1 MRILGLSS
9 FGHDTSAALLEDGAI
24 RAVIEESKLS
34 RQKEARGLPAA
45 AMKFCLKQAGAGWE
59 SVDRVAL
66 TATPL
71 RGWMRRSA
79 AGARISPLDP
89 VAAGHAQVREVGR
102 LARELGYLRLLRHQA
117 GARLD
122 KKIVN
127 VGHHLSHAAS
137 AFFLSPYERALVIT
151 MDDEGDGRSGMIA
164 IGEGTRL
171 RTLRDIPY
179 PHSLAWL
186 YSRITEILGFV
197 PHAEEHKTQ
206 WLSLGGEP
214 QYREVFRDMLRQS
227 PDSSL
232 RLDYSYLDHGVGDR
246 FVLSSKFWQ
255 KAGLQRGAAGLTAEL
270 TAELSE
276 DQRRAL
282 AATVQQACAEKV
294 GEIIESLRR
303 QHNIHDVCL
312 GGGLFN
318 NSLLVASLEQNLG
331 LDHVF
336 VPPAPGN
343 SGTALGAA
351 LYLQYHEQQMP
362 RKQYRSTPYWGPGY
376 SRHEIKDVL
385 DNCKARFSF
394 QVMRE
399 RQTDQAVQLLLGGK
413 IIGWFQG
420 AAEFGPRALG
430 NRSVL
435 ASPWA
440 QYVKE
445 NLNDFIKHREWFRP
459 FAVSVPI
466 EDAPRYFE
474 CSQLCESM
482 NSLARVRPGVEGLP
496 EGLVLPGGLVRLH
509 TVSKEANPALWDLLK
524 RFGLQAPAPMLIN
537 TSFNLFGEPLV
548 VSPLDAIRSYACSG
562 IDALLMDNFL
572 LTKVPLATA
581 TAPGRETNS
590 KPASLSRISA

>member
-9 FGHDTSAALLEDGAI
+9 FGHDTSAALIEDGVI

-45 AMKFCLKQAGAGWE
+45 AMKFCLSKAGAGWE
-59 SVDRVAL
+59 SVDWVAL

-102 LARELGYLRLLRHQA
+102 LARELGYLRVLRHQS
-117 GARLD
+117 GTN
-122 KKIVN
+122 KKITN
-127 VGHHLSHAAS
+127 IEHHLSHAAS
-137 AFFLSPYERALVIT
+137 AFFLSRFDRALVIT
-151 MDDEGDGRSGMIA
+151 MDEEGDGRSGMTA
-164 IGEGTRL
+164 IGDGIRL
-171 RTLRDIPY
+171 RKLRDIRY

-197 PHAEEHKTQ
+197 PRAEEHKTQ
-206 WLSLGGEP
+206 WLSLGAEA
-214 QYREVFRDMLRQS
+214 QYRGVFRDMLRKS
-227 PDSSL
+227 AAGSIC
-232 RLDYSYLDHGVGDR
+232 LDYSYLDHGVDDR

-255 KAGLQRGAAGLTAEL
+255 KTGLPKNSADLTD
-270 TAELSE
+270 

-282 AATVQQACAEKV
+282 AASVQQACAEKV

-303 QHNIHDVCL
+303 EHNIQNVCL

-318 NSLLVASLEQNLG
+318 NSLLVASLERKLG

-351 LYLQYHEQQMP
+351 LYLQHHEQQMP
-362 RKQYRSTPYWGPGY
+362 RKAYRSNPYWGPAY

-399 RQTDQAVQLLLGGK
+399 RQTDQAVQLLLSGK

-420 AAEFGPRALG
+420 PAEFGPRALG
-430 NRSVL
+430 SRSVL

-440 QYVKE
+440 PYVKE

-474 CSQLCESM
+474 CSGLCESM
-482 NSLARVRPGVEGLP
+482 NSLARIHSGVEGLP
-496 EGLVLPGGLVRLH
+496 EGLVLPGGLVRVH

-548 VSPLDAIRSYACSG
+548 VSPLDAIRSYSCSG

-572 LTKVPLATA
+572 LTKVPFASV
-581 TAPGRETNS
+581 PGPTREPNS
-590 KPASLSRISA
+590 KSTVLSRISA

>member
-9 FGHDTSAALLEDGAI
+9 FGHDTSAALLEDGVI

-34 RQKEARGLPAA
+34 RQKDARGLPAA

-59 SVDRVAL
+59 SVDCVAL

-89 VAAGHAQVREVGR
+89 VAAGHLQVREVGR

-122 KKIVN
+122 KKITN
-127 VGHHLSHAAS
+127 VEHHLSHAAS
-137 AFFLSPYERALVIT
+137 AFFLSPFERALVIT
-151 MDDEGDGRSGMIA
+151 MDEEGDGRSGMIA

-171 RTLRDIPY
+171 RKLRDIPY

-186 YSRITEILGFV
+186 YSRITEALGFV

-227 PDSSL
+227 GAGSL
-232 RLDYSYLDHGVGDR
+232 RLDSSYLDHGVGDR

-255 KAGLQRGAAGLTAEL
+255 KTGLPRNAAEL
-270 TAELSE
+270 TE

-303 QHNIHDVCL
+303 EHDIHDVCL

-351 LYLQYHEQQMP
+351 LYLHHHEQQMP
-362 RKQYRSTPYWGPGY
+362 RKVYRSNSYWGPGY

-440 QYVKE
+440 PYVKE

-459 FAVSVPI
+459 FAVSVPV

-474 CSQLCESM
+474 CSGLCESM
-482 NSLARVRPGVEGLP
+482 NSLARIRPGVEGLP
-496 EGLVLPGGLVRLH
+496 EGFVLPGGLVRLH

-524 RFGLQAPAPMLIN
+524 RFGLQASAPMLIN

-572 LTKVPLATA
+572 LTKVPFTTA
-581 TAPGRETNS
+581 AAPARETKS
-590 KPASLSRISA
+590 APASLSRISA

>member
-9 FGHDTSAALLEDGAI
+9 FGHDTSAALLDDGVI

-34 RQKEARGLPAA
+34 RQKDASGLPSEAI
-45 AMKFCLKQAGAGWE
+45 KFCLSKAGAGWD
-59 SVDRVAL
+59 SVDCIAL
-66 TATPL
+66 TANPW
-71 RGWMRRSA
+71 RGWLRRSA
-79 AGARISPLDP
+79 AGARLSALDP
-89 VAAGHAQVREVGR
+89 VAASHVQVREVGR
-102 LARELGYLRLLRHQA
+102 LARELGYMRLLRHQA
-117 GARLD
+117 GVRLNKEITTVD
-122 KKIVN
+122 
-127 VGHHLSHAAS
+127 HHLSHAAG

-151 MDDEGDGRSGMIA
+151 MDEEGDGRSGMIA

-171 RTLRDIPY
+171 RKLRDIPY

-186 YSRITEILGFV
+186 YSRITELLGFV

-206 WLSLGGEP
+206 WLSLGGKPE
-214 QYREVFRDMLRQS
+214 YREVFRDMLRPS
-227 PDSSL
+227 GNGSL

-246 FVLSSKFWQ
+246 FVLSAKFWR
-255 KAGLQRGAAGLTAEL
+255 KTGLPRNP
-270 TAELSE
+270 AELSE
-276 DQRRAL
+276 EQRRAL

-294 GEIIESLRR
+294 GEIIASLVRE
-303 QHNIHDVCL
+303 HDIHDVCL

-318 NSLLVASLEQNLG
+318 NSLLVAALEQNLG

-336 VPPAPGN
+336 VPSAPGN

-351 LYLQYHEQQMP
+351 LYLQHHEKQMP
-362 RKQYRSTPYWGPGY
+362 RKPYRSNSYWGPAY

-385 DNCKARFSF
+385 DSCKSRFSF
-394 QVMRE
+394 QVMGE
-399 RQTDQAVQLLLGGK
+399 RQMDQAVQLLLGGK

-420 AAEFGPRALG
+420 SAEFGPRALG

-440 QYVKE
+440 PYVKE

-459 FAVSVPI
+459 FAVSVPL

-474 CSQLCESM
+474 CSGLCESM
-482 NSLARVRPGVEGLP
+482 NSLARVLPGVEGLP
-496 EGLVLPGGLVRLH
+496 EDFVLPGGLVRLH
-509 TVSKEANPALWDLLK
+509 TVNKEANPRLWNLLK
-524 RFGLQAPAPMLIN
+524 CFGLQSSAPMLIN

-572 LTKVPLATA
+572 LTKVPFAMA
-581 TAPGRETNS
+581 SSSVRET
-590 KPASLSRISA
+590 KIVPATFSRISA

>member
-9 FGHDTSAALLEDGAI
+9 FGHDASVALLEDGVI

-34 RQKEARGLPAA
+34 RQKEARGLPVAA
-45 AMKFCLKQAGAGWE
+45 TKFCLTKAGAGWE
-59 SVDRVAL
+59 SVDCVAL

-71 RGWMRRSA
+71 RDWMRRSVA
-79 AGARISPLDP
+79 CARISPLDP

-102 LARELGYLRLLRHQA
+102 LARELGYLRLLWNQTGDRVN
-117 GARLD
+117 
-122 KKIVN
+122 KKVIN
-127 VGHHLSHAAS
+127 VEHHLSHAAS

-151 MDDEGDGRSGMIA
+151 MDEEGDGRSGMIA
-164 IGEGTRL
+164 IGEGSRL
-171 RTLRDIPY
+171 RKLRDISY

-186 YSRITEILGFV
+186 YSRITEILGFT

-214 QYREVFRDMLRQS
+214 EYRELFRDMLRQS
-227 PDSSL
+227 RNGGL
-232 RLDYSYLDHGVGDR
+232 RLDPSYLEHGVGEG

-255 KAGLQRGAAGLTAEL
+255 KTALPLNAAEL
-270 TAELSE
+270 TEG
-276 DQRRAL
+276 QRCAL
-282 AATVQQACAEKV
+282 AASLQHICAEKI
-294 GEIIESLRR
+294 GEIIDLLRR
-303 QHNIHDVCL
+303 QHDIHDVCL

-318 NSLLVASLEQNLG
+318 NSLLVASLEQKVG
-331 LDHVF
+331 LDHIF

-351 LYLQYHEQQMP
+351 LYLQHHEQGMP
-362 RKQYRSTPYWGPGY
+362 RKPYRSNPYWGPGY

-394 QVMRE
+394 QLMRE
-399 RQTDQAVQLLLGGK
+399 RQTDQAVQLLLKGK

-420 AAEFGPRALG
+420 SAEFGPRALG

-435 ASPWA
+435 ASPFA
-440 QYVKE
+440 PYVKE

-474 CSQLCESM
+474 CSGLCENM
-482 NSLARVRPGVEGLP
+482 NTLARVRPGVEGLP

-509 TVSKEANPALWDLLK
+509 TVSKEANPVLWDLLK
-524 RFGLQAPAPMLIN
+524 RFGLESPAPMLIN

-548 VSPLDAIRSYACSG
+548 ISPLDAIRSYACSG

-572 LTKVPLATA
+572 LTKVPFVMASTPA
-581 TAPGRETNS
+581 RESSSTSAP
-590 KPASLSRISA
+590 LSRISA

>member
-9 FGHDTSAALLEDGAI
+9 FGHDTSAALVEDGVI

-45 AMKFCLKQAGAGWE
+45 AIKFCLSKAGAGWE
-59 SVDRVAL
+59 SVDAVAL

-71 RGWMRRSA
+71 RGWVRRSA

-102 LARELGYLRLLRHQA
+102 LARELGYVRLLRHQT
-117 GARLD
+117 GAHLD

-127 VGHHLSHAAS
+127 VEHHLSHAAA
-137 AFFLSPYERALVIT
+137 AFFLSRYDRALVIT
-151 MDDEGDGRSGMIA
+151 MDDDGDGRSGMVA

-171 RTLRDIPY
+171 RKLREIPY

-186 YSRITEILGFV
+186 YSRITEILGFAS
-197 PHAEEHKTQ
+197 HADEHKTQ

-214 QYREVFRDMLRQS
+214 AYREVFRDMLRQS
-227 PDSSL
+227 KDGSL

-246 FVLSSKFWQ
+246 FVLSPKFWE
-255 KAGLQRGAAGLTAEL
+255 KTGLPKNSAEL
-270 TAELSE
+270 TE
-276 DQRRAL
+276 DQRRNL
-282 AATVQQACAEKV
+282 AASVQQACAERV
-294 GEIIESLRR
+294 SQIAESLCAE
-303 QHNIHDVCL
+303 HNVHDVCL

-318 NSLLVASLEQNLG
+318 NSLLVAGLEQSLG
-331 LDHVF
+331 IDHIF

-351 LYLQYHEQQMP
+351 LYLQHHEQQMP
-362 RKQYRSTPYWGPGY
+362 RKQYRAAPYWGPGY
-376 SRHEIKDVL
+376 SRHDIKDVL

-399 RQTDQAVQLLLGGK
+399 KQTDQAVQLLLAGK

-440 QYVKE
+440 PYVKE

-459 FAVSVPI
+459 FAVSVPV

-474 CSQLCESM
+474 CSGLCESM

-496 EGLVLPGGLVRLH
+496 EDFVLPGGLVRLH
-509 TVSKEANPALWDLLK
+509 TVSREANPALWDLLK
-524 RFGLQAPAPMLIN
+524 RFGLKSPAPMLIN

-548 VSPLDAIRSYACSG
+548 VSPLDAIRSYSCSG

-572 LTKVPLATA
+572 LTKVPFAVV
-581 TAPGRETNS
+581 PGPARERDS
-590 KPASLSRISA
+590 VSSPLSRITA